1 MNVYI
6 RSYFHND
13 TIKILVLKTIANICT
28 LVRTLSEKSI
38 PKDYFNFLKHENND
52 IDNESKSR
60 NRLKLLNNLHE
71 YLLNTSLLYLSG
83 LFGRQETKS
92 NMTKF
97 ITIELYF
104 IIYGNRF

>member
-60 NRLKLLNNLHE
+60 NRLKLLNNLK
-71 YLLNTSLLYLSG
+71 LKDIRGKIINT
-83 LFGRQETKS
+83 KDI
-92 NMTKF
+92 KF
-97 ITIELYF
+97 K
-104 IIYGNRF
+104 IIQ